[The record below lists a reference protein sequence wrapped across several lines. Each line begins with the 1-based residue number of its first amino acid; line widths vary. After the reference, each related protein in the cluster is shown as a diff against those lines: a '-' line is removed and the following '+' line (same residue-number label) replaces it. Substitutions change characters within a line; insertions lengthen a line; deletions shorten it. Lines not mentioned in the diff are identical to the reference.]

1 MPHDDFRDLPTW
13 LLTQAAR
20 RAHRI
25 LSDTFVERGAS
36 GYQFRV
42 LSVVRSGSATQA
54 DVGRRAHLDRR
65 DVTVTV
71 RGLVQAGLVRRDAS
85 DHDAR
90 VQLVTLTGKG
100 RRRLAELDRAAARVQ
115 DDVFAALSP
124 RERSQLVDLLQR
136 IADSRT

>member
-25 LSDTFVERGAS
+25 LSDTLAQRGAT

-42 LSVVRSGSATQA
+42 LSVLRSRSATQA

-71 RGLVQAGLVRRDAS
+71 RDLLQAGLVRRDGS
-85 DHDAR
+85 EDDAR
-90 VQLVTLTGKG
+90 VQLVTLTAEGL
-100 RRRLAELDRAAARVQ
+100 RRLAELDRAAARVQ
-115 DDVFAALSP
+115 DDTFAALSP

-136 IADSRT
+136 IADPRT